1 MASTVVVCKGCCC
14 GNVDRGHDE
23 VPVELLEKAWAERN
37 LEREIQLTISG
48 CLGTCEMRNVV
59 LLRTESD
66 RIWLGGLSEKEQY
79 EAIIDWASSG
89 SDTEGTPNLPA
100 VLEKLAFEGNQQLKL
115 IDILPEN
122 FQPIT
127 QSPFSPREDVS

>member
-1 MASTVVVCKGCCC
+1 MASIVVVCKGCCC

-127 QSPFSPREDVS
+127 QSPFSPRDDVS

>member
-1 MASTVVVCKGCCC
+1 MASIVVVCKGCCC

-59 LLRTESD
+59 LLRTEGD

>member
-1 MASTVVVCKGCCC
+1 MVNRVIVCKGCCC

-23 VPVELLEKAWAERN
+23 VPVEMLEKAWAERN
-37 LEREIQLTISG
+37 LGTEIQLTISG

-59 LLRTESD
+59 LLRTEGG
-66 RIWLGGLSEKEQY
+66 RIWLGGRSEKEQY

-89 SDTEGTPNLPA
+89 SHTEGAPNLPA
-100 VLEKLAFEGNQQLKL
+100 VLEKLEFEGNQQLKL

-122 FQPIT
+122 SQPIT
-127 QSPFSPREDVS
+127 QSPFSPRDDVS

>member
-1 MASTVVVCKGCCC
+1 MASIVVVCKGCCC

-59 LLRTESD
+59 LLRTEGD

-127 QSPFSPREDVS
+127 QSPFSPRDDVS

>member
-1 MASTVVVCKGCCC
+1 MASIVVVCKGCCC

-59 LLRTESD
+59 LLRTEGG
-66 RIWLGGLSEKEQY
+66 RTWLGGLSEKGQY
-79 EAIIDWASSG
+79 QAIIDWASSS
-89 SDTEGTPNLPA
+89 SDTEGVPKLPA
-100 VLEKLAFEGNQQLKL
+100 VLKKLEFEGNQQLKL

-122 FQPIT
+122 FQPIAHL
-127 QSPFSPREDVS
+127 PFSLRDDVR

>member
-59 LLRTESD
+59 LLRTEGD

-127 QSPFSPREDVS
+127 QSPFSPRDDVS

>member
-1 MASTVVVCKGCCC
+1 MVNRVIVCKGCCC

-23 VPVELLEKAWAERN
+23 VPVEMLEKAWAERN
-37 LEREIQLTISG
+37 LGTEIQLTISG

>member
-1 MASTVVVCKGCCC
+1 MVNRVIVCKGCCC

-23 VPVELLEKAWAERN
+23 VPVEMLEKVWAERN
-37 LEREIQLTISG
+37 LGTEIQLTISG

-59 LLRTESD
+59 LLRTEGD

-89 SDTEGTPNLPA
+89 SDTEGAPNLPA
-100 VLEKLAFEGNQQLKL
+100 VLEKLEFEGNQQLKL

-122 FQPIT
+122 SQPIT
-127 QSPFSPREDVS
+127 QSPFSPRDDVS

>member
-1 MASTVVVCKGCCC
+1 MASIVVVCKGCCC

>member
-1 MASTVVVCKGCCC
+1 MDSTVVVCKGCCC

-59 LLRTESD
+59 LLRTEGD